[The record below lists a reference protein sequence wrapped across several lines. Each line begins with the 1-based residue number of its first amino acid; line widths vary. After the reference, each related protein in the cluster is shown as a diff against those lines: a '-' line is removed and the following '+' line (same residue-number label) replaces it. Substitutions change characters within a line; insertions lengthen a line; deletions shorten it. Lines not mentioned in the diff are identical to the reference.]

1 MEFGSTLLEI
11 GPPSSLNFPVK
22 WKMTEMDCVSKR
34 KHWLRSLK
42 ERDNILVKR
51 ISYFCFK
58 KSVLN
63 YTLYT
68 SKEFEN

>member
-1 MEFGSTLLEI
+1 MEFGSALLEK

-51 ISYFCFK
+51 ISYFFFK
-58 KSVLN
+58 NHVPN
-63 YTLYT
+63 YTFYA
-68 SKEFEN
+68 S